1 MFVSGVLVQVD
12 PPGGIGSA
20 VLGCSRYARVL
31 KLSILARIEHFFVNF
46 APLGSVSIERVWHAS
61 ELEVRRYQIVVKG
74 VLYFLI
80 YYLTKLF
87 GS

>member
-1 MFVSGVLVQVD
+1 MNGTEISGYYFFCIYLFVSGVLVQVD

-46 APLGSVSIERVWHAS
+46 APLGSVSIERV
-61 ELEVRRYQIVVKG
+61 
-74 VLYFLI
+74 
-80 YYLTKLF
+80 
-87 GS
+87 